1 MVKKDKLLTD
11 LKGFLIFEEDATK
24 ELSDFYQTVTPND
37 AIEKGLAILRGDTKK
52 HVRLIKEMIEYMER
66 SDKNEF

>member
-1 MVKKDKLLTD
+1 MIKKDKLLTD
-11 LKGFLIFEEDATK
+11 LKGFLRFEEDATK
-24 ELSDFYQTVTPND
+24 ELLGFYQTTAPND
-37 AIEKGLAILRGDTKK
+37 MVEKGLAILKEDTQK